1 VFILFGSK
9 IILNANHSYLR
20 YESKFLAKF
29 FAMHAP
35 LSVGPHHPP
44 FPLTLEKL
52 SIGESGRV
60 MAINMDG
67 ALKKRLFA
75 LGLKEGAQVRVL
87 RRAIFGGPMHL
98 RVGTSELIVRLKEAS
113 CICLAT
119 AS

>member
-1 VFILFGSK
+1 VFIPFGSK

-52 SIGESGRV
+52 SIGESGSV

-87 RRAIFGGPMHL
+87 R
-98 RVGTSELIVRLKEAS
+98 VGTSELIVRLKEAS